1 LDEMGRDL
9 LKRMCVLRVG
19 IDVRGL
25 TFLRLFTESEDKDD
39 SRFSLAVAI
48 EEPAELT
55 DEEILETQLL
65 IDQLISCSLI
75 QNVYD
80 EKLCE
85 DFYGLHRLVVE
96 FLQTEFQSELPD
108 LLQRVYSFYCT
119 GKTIENPKTL
129 EDLRPL
135 LEAQHFAFQI
145 GSHDESISLVHELN
159 NYLKPW
165 GYWTLLHI
173 LAEQVFPHAKETNYR
188 IFCQI
193 LGGIYCDWGDWQKA
207 EEYFNLSLTN
217 AEKANSKS
225 GMAASWGFLGDIE
238 RNRGNWAEAERLF
251 RQYQQMCEELGDRSG
266 MATSWGLLG
275 DIERNRG
282 NWDEAERLKRR
293 SLALREELGDR
304 SGMATSWGSLGD
316 IERNRGNWDEAE
328 RLYRRSLEL
337 REELGDRSGMAYS
350 IGSLGE
356 IELERGNLETAEEFL
371 QDALQRFEE
380 LGDRQLIGEVH
391 YRLMQLELK
400 RHNPDRAQ
408 QHYAIAHQLYTQLG
422 AAKDLEKI
430 EQEWNAM

>member
-1 LDEMGRDL
+1 
-9 LKRMCVLRVG
+9 
-19 IDVRGL
+19 
-25 TFLRLFTESEDKDD
+25 
-39 SRFSLAVAI
+39 
-48 EEPAELT
+48 LT
-55 DEEILETQLL
+55 DEEISETQLL

-75 QNVYD
+75 QNNYD

-129 EDLRPL
+129 EDLKPL
-135 LEAQHFAFQI
+135 LEAQHFAFQL
-145 GSHDESISLVHELN
+145 GNYSEAWSLISWQIEE
-159 NYLKPW
+159 YLSPW
-165 GYWTLLHI
+165 GHWTLLKNLLENILPHI
-173 LAEQVFPHAKETNYR
+173 QGSDKGW
-188 IFCQI
+188 C
-193 LGGIYCDWGDWQKA
+193 LGLLGI
-207 EEYFNLSLTN
+207 
-217 AEKANSKS
+217 
-225 GMAASWGFLGDIE
+225 IE
-238 RNRGNWAEAERLF
+238 RDRGNWDEAERLY
-251 RQYQQMCEELGDRSG
+251 RQCLEIEEELGDRSG
-266 MATSWGLLG
+266 MASSWGC
-275 DIERNRG
+275 
-282 NWDEAERLKRR
+282 
-293 SLALREELGDR
+293 
-304 SGMATSWGSLGD
+304 LGD

-328 RLYRRSLEL
+328 RLYRQCLEIEEELGDRSGMASSWGALGSIESNRGNWDEAERLFRRSLAL

-380 LGDRQLIGEVH
+380 LGDRQYIGEVH

-408 QHYAIAHQLYTQLG
+408 QHYAIAHQLFTQLG
-422 AAKDLEKI
+422 AAKDLEEI